1 MDEFLRN
8 GQNLLEAAQAARQA
22 GSAGDALSVLIGPG
36 AAIRTFC
43 GSDWPLESLA
53 REHGARFAYR
63 VSHRPGAVRV
73 EGRSHGR
80 TLLLE
85 QSLPRVAHPA
95 RLW

>member
-1 MDEFLRN
+1 VDEFLQN

-22 GSAGDALSVLIGPG
+22 GSAGEPLSVLVGPG

-63 VSHRPGAVRV
+63 VSHRGPAVRV
-73 EGRSHGR
+73 EGRGHGL
-80 TLLLE
+80 TLVLE
-85 QSLPRVAHPA
+85 QTLPGIPRHP

>member
-1 MDEFLRN
+1 VDEFLRN
-8 GQNLLEAAQAARQA
+8 GQNLLEAAEAARQA
-22 GSAGDALSVLIGPG
+22 GSAGEPLSVLVCPDG
-36 AAIRTFC
+36 AIRTFC
-43 GSDWPLESLA
+43 GSDWPLEALA

-63 VSHRPGAVRV
+63 VSHCAGAVRV

-85 QSLPRVAHPA
+85 QSLPRVPRHL